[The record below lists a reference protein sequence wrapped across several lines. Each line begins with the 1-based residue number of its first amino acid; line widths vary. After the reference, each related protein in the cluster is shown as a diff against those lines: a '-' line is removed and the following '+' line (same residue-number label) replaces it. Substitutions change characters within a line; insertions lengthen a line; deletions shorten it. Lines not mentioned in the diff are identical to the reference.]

1 MQTSWLRIIPVG
13 IIYFLLYYFIFYFL
27 IKKLDLK
34 TPGREDDDQ
43 QVKLYTKA
51 DVNAR
56 KSQKGDSENVA
67 DDPLSADITRGLGGK
82 KNIDGVDCCATRLRC
97 TVYNADLV
105 DDALLKSTGA
115 SGVIHKG
122 NGVQVVYGP
131 NVTVI
136 KSNLEDY
143 LETAPD
149 IEYTKDSIGSVEET
163 EAPQEEKTEQK
174 VTKTIVISSPIT
186 GVAADLST
194 APDEAFAGRMM
205 GDGAVV
211 TPTDAIVK
219 APEDG
224 EVVFVFDTKHAIGFM
239 TDSGL
244 SMLLHIGIDTVQLN
258 GKGFEVFVENG
269 QKVKKGD
276 PMMKLDLEYLKEH
289 APSVTSPVLC
299 TELEDNQKVR
309 LLKDGE
315 IKAGEEL
322 FAVDFYE

>member
-1 MQTSWLRIIPVG
+1 M
-13 IIYFLLYYFIFYFL
+13 
-27 IKKLDLK
+27 
-34 TPGREDDDQ
+34 
-43 QVKLYTKA
+43 
-51 DVNAR
+51 
-56 KSQKGDSENVA
+56 
-67 DDPLSADITRGLGGK
+67 
-82 KNIDGVDCCATRLRC
+82 
-97 TVYNADLV
+97 
-105 DDALLKSTGA
+105 
-115 SGVIHKG
+115 
-122 NGVQVVYGP
+122 
-131 NVTVI
+131 
-136 KSNLEDY
+136 
-143 LETAPD
+143 
-149 IEYTKDSIGSVEET
+149 
-163 EAPQEEKTEQK
+163 
-174 VTKTIVISSPIT
+174 ISSPIT

-224 EVVFVFDTKHAIGFM
+224 E
-239 TDSGL
+239 DSGL